1 MSEAIIL
8 HDKKQAL
15 KLAYQIITDKRN
27 VNRYS
32 NTSIVYKDRPD
43 MFTYSDMLRV
53 FNDMY
58 KELHDT
64 PEKLIQKPMTLG
76 ELHAL
81 IDAGEEAVI
90 YCETED
96 DEANLYATLLY
107 GGRIY
112 DRYGEA
118 PGPDHIRSET
128 YGKTWRAWASR
139 PTDEERS
146 AAPWEETCD
155 ADL

>member
-1 MSEAIIL
+1 MMGHDWITWLAAIIAL
-8 HDKKQAL
+8 CFCAYIMGKEDGQKEGGGLSEEAWIEIEKYEIDKKYELYEKMANEQ
-15 KLAYQIITDKRN
+15 
-27 VNRYS
+27 
-32 NTSIVYKDRPD
+32 KDPAIR
-43 MFTYSDMLRV
+43 
-53 FNDMY
+53 
-58 KELHDT
+58 
-64 PEKLIQKPMTLG
+64 KPMTLE

-81 IDAGEEAVI
+81 IDSGEEAVI

-96 DEANLYATLLY
+96 DAANLYGTILY

-118 PGPDHIRSET
+118 PSPDHIRYET

-139 PTDEERS
+139 PTDEERQ
-146 AAPWEETCD
+146 AAPWEDEDD